1 MANSYLRFL
10 EKMLAAFWG
19 FSLGAILILSLIPIG
34 APTGVSDKVLHA
46 LAFSFVSALSF
57 LAFRQ
62 KRSILKALA
71 VVVLVGIAS
80 ESGQLLVPGR
90 HASFLDLLADF
101 VGVALGVPLGLLGSA
116 VMMRIASR

>member
-1 MANSYLRFL
+1 LRYI
-10 EKMLAAFWG
+10 EKLLVVLWC

-34 APTGVSDKVLHA
+34 APAGVSDKVLHA

-62 KRSILKALA
+62 KRSIVSALA
-71 VVVLVGIAS
+71 GVVLVGIAS
-80 ESGQLLVPGR
+80 EAGQLLVPAR

-101 VGVALGVPLGLLGSA
+101 VGVALGVPLGMLAAA
-116 VMMRIASR
+116 VMMRLASRIS